1 MNHKNRILKKS
12 KLTCKTE
19 NEEYKMR
26 RFKVEPIF
34 VLKDYKLSNPKLRE
48 NNGNLKSG
56 SKVLLENNGEKLLKP
71 KP

>member
-34 VLKDYKLSNPKLRE
+34 VLKDYKISNPKLLKT
-48 NNGNLKSG
+48 GKLKSG
-56 SKVLLENNGEKLLKP
+56 SIKYYSKNGEKLLKT
-71 KP
+71 